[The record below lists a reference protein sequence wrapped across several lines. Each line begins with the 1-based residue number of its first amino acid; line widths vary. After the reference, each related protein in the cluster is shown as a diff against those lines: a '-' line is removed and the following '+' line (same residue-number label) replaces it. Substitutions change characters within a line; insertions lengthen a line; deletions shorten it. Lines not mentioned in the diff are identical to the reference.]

1 VATNEQQEFLRSLLS
16 RARARTGLKIFKPT
30 TPRTYVDE
38 QRSGSGPDERDP
50 AKLAG
55 LIDKMI
61 INKGWDLQL
70 ATGKLRAQWK
80 PIVGDDIA
88 EHVQIEEFNLDA
100 SGQSGI
106 LVLRADSTA
115 WATQIRLLSSDLKRR
130 IALEVGDGVV
140 KTLKIYGPTQPKQKG
155 LWRVPTMGK
164 KDY

>member
-1 VATNEQQEFLRSLLS
+1 MATNEQQEFLRSLLS